1 MKTATLIKNLPTSK
15 TGATQ
20 ALYLLTP
27 PIREEGYTEDDATLI
42 WKYVVVSAVNAFDT
56 GRDETFIFPANEEG
70 EIVSWGE
77 LEGSMNGTLSHAEA
91 LANAGYTI
99 TALAIE

>member
-1 MKTATLIKNLPTSK
+1 MKTATLIKSLPTSA

-20 ALYLLTP
+20 ALYLMHP
-27 PIREEGYTEDDATLI
+27 PIKEDGYSEDDYAL
-42 WKYVVVSAVNAFDT
+42 WNYVVVSAVNAFDT
-56 GRDETFIFPANEEG
+56 GDETYIFPANEKG

-77 LEGSMNGTLSHAEA
+77 LDGSMKGTRSHAEA

-99 TALAIE
+99 TQLAIE

>member
-20 ALYLLTP
+20 ALYLLDP
-27 PIREEGYTEDDATLI
+27 PIREEGYTEDDAVLI
-42 WKYVVVSAVNAFDT
+42 WKYVVVSAVNAMWS
-56 GRDETFIFPANEEG
+56 GNETFIFPANEKG
-70 EIVSWGE
+70 EIVSWSE
-77 LEGSMNGTLSHAEA
+77 LDGSMSGTLSHSKA

-99 TALAIE
+99 IE

>member
-1 MKTATLIKNLPTSK
+1 MKTATLIKNLPTSR
-15 TGATQ
+15 TGAMQ
-20 ALYLLTP
+20 ALYLLNP

-56 GRDETFIFPANEEG
+56 GDETYIFPANEKG
-70 EIVSWGE
+70 KIVSWGE
-77 LEGSMNGTLSHAEA
+77 LEGSMKGTRSHAEA

-99 TALAIE
+99 CY